1 MKLKSIHLD
10 ELKHRERYYLMTS
23 TIVPRPIAVVG
34 TLNDDG
40 TDNLAAFSYFNA
52 VSTEPPCIM
61 FSITQSRHGKKD
73 TLVNIERNKEFV
85 IHIAQA
91 TQMEMVDETGEN
103 LPYGESERAKLGL
116 TLTPSTWIKTPR
128 VNEFK
133 VAMEC
138 VLEQLV
144 VVGGNTVVIGRVLG
158 IHVDESLLLTDHV
171 SGEKIQRVDSILLD
185 PLARMDQGYGKT
197 IKA

>member
-158 IHVDESLLLTDHV
+158 IHVMNLFC
-171 SGEKIQRVDSILLD
+171 
-185 PLARMDQGYGKT
+185 
-197 IKA
+197 